1 LKIKHLYK
9 YIHNI
14 NIFLMSILITGH
26 KGYIGSHLYEYLIK
40 YNTVYGVD
48 IDDFDLKDYNKLH
61 IFVNNKNIETII
73 HLASYKD
80 LNESIE
86 NPITYY
92 ENNILITLNILKVIQ
107 EYNIKHLIFSSSASI
122 LNVDKTI
129 TNIDKLTNPYAKT
142 KLICEEMIKDT
153 AITNNFTYT
162 ILRYFN
168 PYGFTLDVDIVPFIE
183 KNTNIFFKVQ
193 HHLWIDNKSPFK
205 VYGNTYNTRDGTCIR
220 DYIFI
225 DDLVKEHSKYIN
237 QNKNNIVNIGTGK
250 GMTVL
255 EFLKMY
261 NITNYIIVDKRH
273 SDIDISI
280 C

>member
-1 LKIKHLYK
+1 
-9 YIHNI
+9 
-14 NIFLMSILITGH
+14 MSILITGH
-26 KGYIGSHLYEYLIK
+26 KGYIGSHLYEYLLNK
-40 YNTVYGVD
+40 YTVYGID

-107 EYNIKHLIFSSSASI
+107 KYNIKHLIFSSSASI
-122 LNVDKTI
+122 LNGNKTI
-129 TNIDKLTNPYAKT
+129 TKIDNLSNPYAKT

-183 KNTNIFFKVQ
+183 KKY
-193 HHLWIDNKSPFK
+193 K
-205 VYGNTYNTRDGTCIR
+205 
-220 DYIFI
+220 YIF
-225 DDLVKEHSKYIN
+225 
-237 QNKNNIVNIGTGK
+237 
-250 GMTVL
+250 
-255 EFLKMY
+255 
-261 NITNYIIVDKRH
+261 
-273 SDIDISI
+273 
-280 C
+280 

>member
-1 LKIKHLYK
+1 
-9 YIHNI
+9 
-14 NIFLMSILITGH
+14 MSILITGH
-26 KGYIGSHLYEYLIK
+26 KGYIGSHLYEYLVNK
-40 YNTVYGVD
+40 YTVYGID

-80 LNESIE
+80 INESIE

-122 LNVDKTI
+122 LNDDKTI
-129 TNIDKLTNPYAKT
+129 TNVNKLTNPYAKT

-153 AITNNFTYT
+153 ATTNNFTYT

-168 PYGFTLDVDIVPFIE
+168 PYGFTLDVDIIPFIE

-193 HHLWIDNKSPFK
+193 HYLWIDNKSPFK

-225 DDLVKEHSKYIN
+225 DDLVREHSKYIN

-255 EFLKMY
+255 EFLQMY
-261 NITNYIIVDKRH
+261 NITNYVIVDKRK

>member
-1 LKIKHLYK
+1 
-9 YIHNI
+9 
-14 NIFLMSILITGH
+14 MSILITGH
-26 KGYIGSHLYEYLIK
+26 KGYIGSHLYQYLIK
-40 YNTVYGVD
+40 HYTVYGID

-61 IFVNNKNIETII
+61 IFVHNKNITTII
-73 HLASYKD
+73 HLASHKD
-80 LNESIE
+80 INASIT
-86 NPITYY
+86 NPIEYY

-122 LNVDKTI
+122 LNGNKSI
-129 TNIDKLTNPYAKT
+129 TNINKLKNPYAKT

-193 HHLWIDNKSPFK
+193 HHLLIDNKTPFK

-225 DDLVKEHSKYIN
+225 DDLVREHSKYIN

-255 EFLKMY
+255 EFLQMY
-261 NITNYIIVDKRH
+261 NITNYIIVDKRP
-273 SDIDISI
+273 SDVDVSI
-280 C
+280 CNY

>member
-1 LKIKHLYK
+1 
-9 YIHNI
+9 
-14 NIFLMSILITGH
+14 MSILLTGH
-26 KGYIGSHLYEYLIK
+26 RGYIGSHIYDYLLSNK
-40 YNTVYGVD
+40 YTVYGID
-48 IDDFDLKDYNKLH
+48 INRFDILNYNKLDN
-61 IFVNNKNIETII
+61 FVFNKEIKTVI
-73 HLASYKD
+73 HLASYKNI
-80 LNESIE
+80 LESQT
-86 NPITYY
+86 NPLMYY
-92 ENNILITLNILKVIQ
+92 ENNIITLINILKVMSK
-107 EYNIKHLIFSSSASI
+107 YNIKNLIFSSSASI
-122 LNVDKTI
+122 LN
-129 TNIDKLTNPYAKT
+129 NNKLVELHNLSNPYAKT
-142 KLICEEMIKDT
+142 KLICEEIIKDT
-153 AITNNFTYT
+153 CKISNINYT

-183 KNTNIFFKVQ
+183 NNTNIFFKVQ

-255 EFLKMY
+255 EFLQMY
-261 NITNYIIVDKRH
+261 NITNYVIVDKRK
-273 SDIDISI
+273 SDKDISI